1 MFELLNEQRKER
13 NVKIGNANRS
23 INQEHEQCSKKLQ
36 GFGSKFD
43 CAKYWQVGSYR
54 MAVLFFILFFWFGFR
69 WYFEIKKNFAKFI
82 DIIASFRKFHISFD
96 WTKV

>member
-36 GFGSKFD
+36 GFGSNFD
-43 CAKYWQVGSYR
+43 CAKYSQVGSYT
-54 MAVLFFILFFWFGFR
+54 MAVFFFSFFVVWL
-69 WYFEIKKNFAKFI
+69 
-82 DIIASFRKFHISFD
+82 
-96 WTKV
+96 